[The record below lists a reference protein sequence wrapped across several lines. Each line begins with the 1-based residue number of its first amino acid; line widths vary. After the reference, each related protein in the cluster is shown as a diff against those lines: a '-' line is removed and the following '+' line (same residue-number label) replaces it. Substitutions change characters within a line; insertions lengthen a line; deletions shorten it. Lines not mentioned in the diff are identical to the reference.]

1 MNLDHIVYVSCVSGV
16 FTLVIGMCIC
26 SLYRHAVYLPR
37 QSYENG
43 DTLREGIELTEYDS
57 SDENDEDR
65 YAKVITECL

>member
-1 MNLDHIVYVSCVSGV
+1 MDLNHIVYVSCVSGV
-16 FTLVIGMCIC
+16 FALVIGMCIC

>member
-1 MNLDHIVYVSCVSGV
+1 MDLDHIVYVSCVSGV

-37 QSYENG
+37 QSYEVG

-57 SDENDEDR
+57 SDENDD
-65 YAKVITECL
+65 VITECL